1 MIEPAYKV
9 NIRRGFDQHY
19 QASDAIWQHSQ
30 SFSDSLRPR
39 PTPST
44 SSGGGAT
51 KLAITNSDWSRTLFL
66 SRQLFARVT
75 EVAGAIQQKNHYV
88 IGNSWEPRFDGENRE
103 WGKIAEDYLDD
114 WFQSCNLRG
123 EPFDWKTSLYVDSL
137 SIDRDGDSAMIST
150 VIDGEAKLQF
160 ISAHQ
165 IACRS
170 SRNTTDKAGFSLVNI
185 GRFAGL
191 RIYNGVIFGKFGDV
205 IGYNVLGDCPDDDRQ
220 VGIESCQ
227 LLYEPEWSDQGRGI
241 PKMATSL
248 LSWMDY
254 EDIHHFLKK
263 QVKMDSAQGLLH
275 YNESGEAQTES
286 DFILGRGEQ
295 TNSDVKVEQIFGN
308 EILYFKAGTGSK
320 LEPFR
325 SDRPSPNVDAF
336 TMRLVRGCL
345 QSMGWFF
352 ELYDPSKI
360 GGASTRLIQDMARS
374 SIRSKQ
380 RLVQKRAK
388 RAVAHALSHAMTTG
402 RIPKNDSADWL
413 SWSFT
418 LPSRIT
424 VDAHYDDETSMNRIK
439 LGAGTYEEFF
449 GEKGK
454 WWEDEVRQRVR
465 EQSFFE
471 SECQRQKV
479 NINKVQILTPNGNT
493 SPDDSV
499 KIDEIPSN

>member
-1 MIEPAYKV
+1 M
-9 NIRRGFDQHY
+9 
-19 QASDAIWQHSQ
+19 
-30 SFSDSLRPR
+30 
-39 PTPST
+39 
-44 SSGGGAT
+44 
-51 KLAITNSDWSRTLFL
+51 
-66 SRQLFARVT
+66 T
-75 EVAGAIQQKNHYV
+75 EVSGALQQKNNYV
-88 IGNSWEPRFDGENRE
+88 IGDSWEPRFDGQNRE
-103 WGKIAEDYLDD
+103 WGKEAEAYLDQ
-114 WFQSCNLRG
+114 WFQGCNLRG
-123 EPFDWKTSLYVDSL
+123 EPFDWKTSLYVDAL
-137 SIDRDGDSAMIST
+137 SIDRDGDSAMILA
-150 VIDGEAKLQF
+150 VVDGEAKIQF
-160 ISAHQ
+160 VGANQ
-165 IACRS
+165 IAQRGGCS
-170 SRNTTDKAGFSLVNI
+170 VGKDGFGLVNI

-191 RIYNGVIFGKFGDV
+191 RIYNGVIFGKFGNV
-205 IGYNVLGDCPDDDRQ
+205 VGYNILGDRPEDDRQ
-220 VGIESCQ
+220 LGVESCQ

-308 EILYFKAGTGSK
+308 EILYFKADTGSK

-388 RAVAHALSHAMTTG
+388 RAVAHALGHAMASG
-402 RIPKNDSADWL
+402 LIPKNDSADWL
-413 SWSFT
+413 NWSFT

-471 SECQRQKV
+471 KECAAQGV
-479 NINKVQILTPNGNT
+479 SLEKVQLLTPNG
-493 SPDDSV
+493 SQAV
-499 KIDEIPSN
+499 EERIDEPAKI